1 MKYLLTSVP
10 LSSALLCTT
19 TAELFDWK
27 VCTNYYGGPQ
37 LSRKNQKPHGKNK
50 IPQGKTEN
58 LTAKT
63 KTSRQNQKPSRQKQ
77 NTSRQNQNPHGK
89 TKDLRAKPNTSQQK
103 PNTSR
108 QKQIPTQN
116 QCYFV
121 FAVKYLVCRE
131 VFGFAVRYFVF
142 ICRDV
147 QDIAWKFLRRAGPF
161 RRKRILLARLKLVSI
176 NPLMSKLLPR
186 RLTQFYLLLRPK

>member
-19 TAELFDWK
+19 TAELCDWK

-37 LSRKNQKPHGKNK
+37 LSRQNQKPHGKNK
-50 IPQGKTEN
+50 IPHDKTIT
-58 LTAKT
+58 LTEKP
-63 KTSRQNQKPSRQKQ
+63 KTSGQSQILHSKNQI
-77 NTSRQNQNPHGK
+77 PHGK
-89 TKDLRAKPNTSQQK
+89 SKYPR
-103 PNTSR
+103 
-108 QKQIPTQN
+108 QN

-161 RRKRILLARLKLVSI
+161 GRKRILLAKLELVSS
-176 NPLMSKLLPR
+176 NQLMPKLLPR
-186 RLTQFYLLLRPK
+186 RLTLFYLLLRPK